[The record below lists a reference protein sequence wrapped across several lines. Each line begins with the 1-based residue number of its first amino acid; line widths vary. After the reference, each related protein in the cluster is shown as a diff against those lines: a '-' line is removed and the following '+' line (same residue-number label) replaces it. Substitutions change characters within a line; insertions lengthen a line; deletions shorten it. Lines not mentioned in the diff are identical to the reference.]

1 MDYANLARLANL
13 SPFEL
18 KDTLIQLASSHA
30 ERTMLNAGRGNPNW
44 LATIPRHGF
53 FTLGQFA
60 MEEAERSY
68 GYLRQ
73 GVGGLPERAGMEA
86 RFEVF
91 LARHAGST
99 GAAFL
104 KAALSY
110 ARDALG
116 LPADGVLFEM
126 VESILGCQYPVPPRM
141 LHHSEAI
148 VRQYLLKEMAAGRAI
163 SSKVDLFATEGG
175 AAAITYVFNT
185 LRENRLIAPGDSIAL
200 GMPIFTPYIEIPQL
214 GDYQL
219 VEILLEADEQ
229 NRWQYPDRE
238 IDKLLDPKVKAF
250 FLVNPG
256 NPTSVKISDD
266 RLARIARLVAERRPD
281 LIILTDDVYATFA
294 DDFVSL
300 FTTCPHNT
308 ILAYSY
314 SKYFGA
320 TGWRL
325 GVIALHE
332 DNVLD
337 QRLAALPR
345 SDLAALDDRYKS
357 LVAEPRKLKFIDRL
371 VADSRAVGL
380 NHVAG
385 LSCPQQVQMTLFSL
399 FALIDERDEYKAEM
413 KHIIRQRYHNL
424 YRHVGVDRGDDVN
437 AVDYYTLIDL
447 EALGDQRHGRAFADW
462 LLANKEPTEPLA
474 RLADEGGLVLLPGQ
488 GFGALHPSARVSL
501 ANLRDADYARI
512 GDVVSA
518 ILDKYYQEFTQV
530 GGNMTQQEQPKNQRT
545 HRHQL
550 DPR

>member
-1 MDYANLARLANL
+1 MDYANLAKLANL

-30 ERTMLNAGRGNPNW
+30 ERMMLNAGRGNPNW

-53 FTLGQFA
+53 FALGQFA
-60 MEEAERSY
+60 VEEAERSF

-73 GVGGLPERAGMEA
+73 GVGGLPERAGIEA
-86 RFEVF
+86 RFEAF
-91 LARHAGST
+91 LARHSGST
-99 GAAFL
+99 GGAFL
-104 KAALSY
+104 KAALCY

-116 LPADGVLFEM
+116 LPAEGFLHEM

-141 LHHSEAI
+141 LHHSEEI
-148 VRQYLLKEMAAGRAI
+148 VRQYLLKEMTAGRPI
-163 SSKVDLFATEGG
+163 SGKVDLFATEGG

-185 LRENRLIAPGDSIAL
+185 LRENRLIAPGDAIAL

-219 VEILLEADEQ
+219 VEILLEADEGK
-229 NRWQYPDRE
+229 RWQYPDHE
-238 IDKLLDPKVKAF
+238 IDKLADPRVKAF

-266 RLARIARLVAERRPD
+266 RLARIARLVGRKRPD
-281 LIILTDDVYATFA
+281 LIILTDDVYGTLA

-300 FTTCPHNT
+300 FTVCPHNT

-325 GVIALHE
+325 GVIAMHE

-337 QRLAALPR
+337 RRLASLPQA
-345 SDLAALDDRYKS
+345 DLAALDDRYKS

-371 VADSRAVGL
+371 VADSRSVGL

-399 FALIDERDEYKAEM
+399 FALMDERDEYKAEM

-424 YRHVGVDRGDDVN
+424 YRHVGADRSDDVN

-447 EALGDQRHGRAFADW
+447 EALGEQRHGRAFADW
-462 LLANKEPTEPLA
+462 LLANKEPTAPLA
-474 RLADEGGLVLLPGQ
+474 RLADEGGVVLLPGQ
-488 GFGALHPSARVSL
+488 GFGTLHPSARVSL
-501 ANLRDADYARI
+501 ANLRDVDYARI
-512 GDVVSA
+512 GEVVST
-518 ILDKYYQEFTQV
+518 ILDEYYQEFTQA
-530 GGNMTQQEQPKNQRT
+530 GGVTAQQPQ
-545 HRHQL
+545 
-550 DPR
+550 

>member
-1 MDYANLARLANL
+1 MDYTALGKLANL

-60 MEEAERSY
+60 VEEAERSY

-73 GVGGLPERAGMEA
+73 GVGGLPQRTGIES

-91 LARHAGST
+91 LARHAGSP
-99 GAAFL
+99 GGAFL

-116 LPADGVLFEM
+116 LPAESLLYEM

-141 LHHSEAI
+141 LHYCEEI
-148 VRQYLLKEMAAGRAI
+148 VRQYLLKEMTAGRPIAGKI
-163 SSKVDLFATEGG
+163 DLFATEGG
-175 AAAITYVFNT
+175 AAAITYIFNT
-185 LRENRLIAPGDSIAL
+185 LRANRLIAPGDSIAL
-200 GMPIFTPYIEIPQL
+200 GTPIFTPYIEIPLL

-219 VEILLEADEQ
+219 VEVLLQADEKK
-229 NRWQYPDRE
+229 RWQYPDRE

-266 RLARIARLVAERRPD
+266 RLSRIKHLVAERRPD
-281 LIILTDDVYATFA
+281 LIILTDDVYGTFA

-300 FTTCPHNT
+300 FTACPHNT

-337 QRLAALPR
+337 RRLGMLPQ

-357 LVAEPRKLKFIDRL
+357 LVAVPGTLKFIDRL
-371 VADSRAVGL
+371 VADSRSVGL

-385 LSCPQQVQMTLFSL
+385 LSCPQQVQMMLFSL

-447 EALGDQRHGRAFADW
+447 EALGERRHGRAFADW
-462 LLANKEPTEPLA
+462 LLTNKEPTEPLA
-474 RLADEGGLVLLPGQ
+474 RLADEGGIVLLPGQ
-488 GFGALHPSARVSL
+488 GFGTRHPSARVSL
-501 ANLRDADYARI
+501 ANLRDVDYARI
-512 GDVVSA
+512 GEVVST
-518 ILDKYYQEFTQV
+518 ILDEYFQEFAHAGGGTTQ
-530 GGNMTQQEQPKNQRT
+530 KNTR
-545 HRHQL
+545 
-550 DPR
+550 